1 MTSATIRH
9 VAHVRLSTILY
20 AVAVIQAVV
29 AGACSTCD
37 LSTSVDVF
45 ERSKLCTQL
54 KFCTR
59 ALTTIAL
66 SLSGRVRA
74 RFSGKTCALC
84 CVGGLVLVLGVAF
97 LSSQVFAVD

>member
-29 AGACSTCD
+29 AGARGACD
-37 LSTSVDVF
+37 LLSSVDVF

-84 CVGGLVLVLGVAF
+84 SKKGLVLVLVVAF
-97 LSSQVFAVD
+97 LLNQVFAVD